1 MAKFKAKIIQVD
13 DLSSDVRNY
22 KLEIVD
28 VGVRKNFSFLPGQ
41 FVIIKD
47 KNEGGKEVAA
57 KRSYS
62 IASSPDEKKYFELC
76 IKLEPDGKLTPKLFE
91 LSKGDILDCEGP
103 FGNFVFEDPEG
114 RDVLFIA
121 GGTGIA
127 PIRSMLNYAIN
138 NNIGK
143 IITLFFSFRGH
154 KQFLYSDEFE
164 EILEKNS
171 KRFRLVVSNT
181 DNSDEEWDGLYGRL
195 QEHISAYVDNCDNKN
210 VYMCGSPEFVKEIS
224 EVLFKLGFT
233 KEQIRKEVWS

>member
-22 KLEIVD
+22 KL
-28 VGVRKNFSFLPGQ
+28 
-41 FVIIKD
+41 
-47 KNEGGKEVAA
+47 
-57 KRSYS
+57 
-62 IASSPDEKKYFELC
+62 
-76 IKLEPDGKLTPKLFE
+76 
-91 LSKGDILDCEGP
+91 DILDCEGP

-143 IITLFFSFRGH
+143 IITLFFSFGGH

-181 DNSDEEWDGLYGRL
+181 DN
-195 QEHISAYVDNCDNKN
+195 
-210 VYMCGSPEFVKEIS
+210 
-224 EVLFKLGFT
+224 
-233 KEQIRKEVWS
+233 